1 MATATL
7 KVTGMSCGHCV
18 QTVKQALEAVDG
30 VERANVQLEKAQ
42 AVVDYDERVTNA
54 RALANAVMDE
64 GYVAEETHV

>member
-18 QTVKQALEAVDG
+18 QTVKHALEAVDG

-42 AVVDYDERVTNA
+42 AVVDYDERITNT
-54 RALANAVMDE
+54 RALANAVMDW
-64 GYVAEETHV
+64 GYVAEETHA